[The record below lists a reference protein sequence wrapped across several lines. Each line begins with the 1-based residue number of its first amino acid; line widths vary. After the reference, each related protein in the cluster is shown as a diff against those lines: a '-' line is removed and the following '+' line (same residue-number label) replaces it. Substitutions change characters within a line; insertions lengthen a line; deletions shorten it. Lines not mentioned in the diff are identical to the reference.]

1 MEEFF
6 LVLTIFAVG
15 LTVLNLIILR
25 FLTKKLKK
33 IGLDCMRDA
42 IKSIKIQFGLY
53 VGVYLP
59 FVVVDILRVVFDE
72 KMERLFEGIAFYA
85 VDMAIKT
92 LVFTIPVNY
101 MMYAH
106 WQTMKSEEGTDTKK
120 EEVEQVTTRR
130 STIVSEG

>member
-1 MEEFF
+1 M
-6 LVLTIFAVG
+6 LTIFAVG
-15 LTVLNLIILR
+15 LTMLNLIILR

-59 FVVVDILRVVFDE
+59 FVVVDILRVIFDE
-72 KMERLFEGIAFYA
+72 KMERLFQGIAFYA

-92 LVFTIPVNY
+92 LIFTIPLNY

-106 WQTMKSEEGTDTKK
+106 WKTMKYEDGTESKK
-120 EEVEQVTTRR
+120 EEAEQATTRR